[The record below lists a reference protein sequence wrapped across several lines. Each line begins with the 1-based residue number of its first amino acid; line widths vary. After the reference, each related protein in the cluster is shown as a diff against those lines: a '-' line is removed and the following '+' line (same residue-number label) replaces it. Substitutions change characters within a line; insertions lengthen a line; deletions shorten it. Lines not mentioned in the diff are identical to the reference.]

1 MQNVAIRDIRKGNR
15 MVDVIVI
22 GGGHAGVE
30 AALACARLKKTTNL
44 YSMHIDMI
52 SSMPCNPSVGGHA
65 K

>member
-1 MQNVAIRDIRKGNR
+1 

-30 AALACARLKKTTNL
+30 AALACARLKKTTIL

-52 SSMPCNPSVGGHA
+52 ASSPSRSSNPLTVDFGVNRTLA
-65 K
+65 R